1 MEPFRSGQYLTLRI
15 GSHDFAIEAGCIRG
29 ILASHEAVSA
39 ESSTSWLA
47 GSAALRGQTF
57 PVIDLRVKLGLRHGN
72 QGRNPSIV
80 VVETGSGLAGF
91 FADRVSEIIYARA
104 HEYRGGKIRIG
115 RPREILDARSVLLEP
130 ATL

>member
-1 MEPFRSGQYLTLRI
+1 
-15 GSHDFAIEAGCIRG
+15 
-29 ILASHEAVSA
+29 
-39 ESSTSWLA
+39 
-47 GSAALRGQTF
+47 LRGQSF
-57 PVIDLRVKLGLRHGN
+57 PVIDLRVKLGLRHGS

-130 ATL
+130 ATP